1 MRLVRGP
8 RIRRRPVPV
17 APAGGVHTA
26 SPVARRLPHLLHS
39 VLRGVHPARHLG
51 NARADGRTRGAAAA
65 GPCACPRLRT
75 HPLWQPAA
83 KLRHGARRRPGTPAP
98 ARSGGAAGR
107 GARSL
112 ASRAAT
118 SVTAPHPRRAP
129 RSGIRGDNTRMEV
142 SFASAVVILVLV
154 ADPLG
159 NIPVFVVLLRNVEPA
174 RRVRVIVREC
184 VIASAVLV
192 AFMLFGSDILS
203 LLGLS
208 DRSLNIAGGVILLLI
223 ALRMVFREDE
233 NIFVGLPA
241 GEPLTP

>member
-1 MRLVRGP
+1 
-8 RIRRRPVPV
+8 
-17 APAGGVHTA
+17 
-26 SPVARRLPHLLHS
+26 
-39 VLRGVHPARHLG
+39 
-51 NARADGRTRGAAAA
+51 
-65 GPCACPRLRT
+65 
-75 HPLWQPAA
+75 
-83 KLRHGARRRPGTPAP
+83 
-98 ARSGGAAGR
+98 
-107 GARSL
+107 
-112 ASRAAT
+112 
-118 SVTAPHPRRAP
+118 
-129 RSGIRGDNTRMEV
+129 MEG

-159 NIPVFVVLLRNVEPA
+159 NIPVFVALLQNVEPA

-241 GEPLTP
+241 GEPFIVPLAIPSIAGPAAIATVILLVSRAPHRMLEWSIAIALAMAVSLLVLLFAERISRLVGARGLYAFERLMGLILSAVAVEMLLRGIEGFVRKL